1 MRCYPKLQVHV
12 VESKTEATLRD
23 PHKRKVQREELE
35 RMARAVGGRV
45 LEYRRDEPIE
55 PLLQAVVE
63 WRPPVPT
70 GEEVGLPSTE
80 MNNTACEC
88 EVY

>member
-1 MRCYPKLQVHV
+1 V
-12 VESKTEATLRD
+12 VESKTEVTVRD
-23 PHKRKVQREELE
+23 QHKRKVQREELE
-35 RMARAVGGRV
+35 KMARAVGGKV

-63 WRPPVPT
+63 WKPPAPSILEKEPAHMPT
-70 GEEVGLPSTE
+70 TE

-88 EVY
+88 ELY